1 LNIYFTILFSFLLLF
16 FYLKKQWNSL
26 LFFTILSLNGSL
38 FYYYFFG
45 TRILFIHIITF
56 IALFF
61 TYKIYRKRSFLTFG
75 GIYLEFLFLII
86 LAFYYSLINPWV
98 TPSQIWSEQ
107 PIGRSVVALSR
118 FLMEISVMFFFCYI
132 IWKGKSNIKKILNIV
147 SFVVILNS
155 LVAII
160 DWLSKKY
167 FISKF
172 LFDWN
177 DIGWD
182 LISTRIL
189 GFSNEPRIFGRLMV
203 FSWFVLY
210 YFKQAGYKIKYI
222 KFSLSIGLFL
232 LLITLS
238 FSSYILFTILFL
250 VSVIIKLKFNKK
262 NILIISILM
271 FLLIV
276 VINLPEFDA
285 LSDIY
290 YKIEMISS
298 GRSMQQMDGEPLFFT
313 RFELFDRVALN
324 HLYNNPINI
333 LTGTGPNLISIPAS
347 KYMDKSGQL
356 QFGETINMIPGVGII
371 NLISRSGLIGLF
383 LFSLSFYKLT
393 KKLKESYNNNLVGL
407 NIINFLGF
415 LIVSTPAFYF
425 INGILLGLIYKEKY
439 SNIKTQHDINNYSSL

>member
-1 LNIYFTILFSFLLLF
+1 MNIFFSFLSLF
-16 FYLKKQWNSL
+16 LIFLFLILKKWNL
-26 LFFTILSLNGSL
+26 LLIITILSLNGSL
-38 FYYYFFG
+38 FYFNFFG
-45 TRILFIHIITF
+45 TRILFLQIISFSTL
-56 IALFF
+56 IF
-61 TYKIYRKRSFLTFG
+61 TKIVLKKKNILIFRG
-75 GIYLEFLFLII
+75 MYLEYLLLII
-86 LAFYYSLINPWV
+86 LAIYYSLINPWI
-98 TPSQIWSEQ
+98 TPSLIWSEQ
-107 PIGRSVVALSR
+107 PLGRSIVALSR

-132 IWKGKSNIKKILNIV
+132 IWKKKTDINKVLDLLSII
-147 SFVVILNS
+147 VILNCI
-155 LVAII
+155 VAII

-172 LFDWN
+172 FFDWS

-222 KFSLSIGLFL
+222 KVSLFIGCFL

-238 FSSYILFTILFL
+238 FSSYILFIILFL
-250 VSVIIKLKFNKK
+250 VTILIKLKFNKK
-262 NILIISILM
+262 NIFIITTLI
-271 FLLIV
+271 FLTIV

-290 YKIEMISS
+290 YKVEMIST
-298 GRSMQQMDGEPLFFT
+298 GRSMQQMEGEPLFFT

-324 HLYNNPINI
+324 HLYNNPINFF
-333 LTGTGPNLISIPAS
+333 TGTGPNLISIPAS

-383 LFSLSFYKLT
+383 LFSLSFFKLT
-393 KKLKESYNNNLVGL
+393 NKLKETNNNKLVGL

-425 INGILLGLIYKEKY
+425 INGILLGLIFKEKY
-439 SNIKTQHDINNYSSL
+439 SNSKTQHDINNYPSI